1 MCDKRFIWN
10 PSNCDCECDKACG
23 VGEYLDYEHCKCRK
37 KLVDKLV
44 DECTETIEEVKL
56 AKTTLAEN
64 ENSYKC
70 SSCTVYIVLFWIF
83 FKINLGIPILNGL
96 KVIHMLNL
104 IQTLKQQF
112 TNINGGKVKQTD
124 IKNRTYYFCNDVIN
138 LDEFDGSKVK
148 VDKKNFHD
156 IDIYYLGYEY
166 IKMR

>member
-1 MCDKRFIWN
+1 M
-10 PSNCDCECDKACG
+10 
-23 VGEYLDYEHCKCRK
+23 
-37 KLVDKLV
+37 
-44 DECTETIEEVKL
+44 
-56 AKTTLAEN
+56 
-64 ENSYKC
+64 
-70 SSCTVYIVLFWIF
+70 YIVLFWIF
-83 FKINLGIPILNGL
+83 FKINLGIAILNGL

-104 IQTLKQQF
+104 IQTLKQQS

>member
-1 MCDKRFIWN
+1 M
-10 PSNCDCECDKACG
+10 
-23 VGEYLDYEHCKCRK
+23 
-37 KLVDKLV
+37 
-44 DECTETIEEVKL
+44 
-56 AKTTLAEN
+56 
-64 ENSYKC
+64 
-70 SSCTVYIVLFWIF
+70 YIVLFWIF
-83 FKINLGIPILNGL
+83 FKINLGIAILNGL

-156 IDIYYLGYEY
+156 IDTYYLGYEY
-166 IKMR
+166 IKMK